1 MEPQTIP
8 LPGSLKRIKNMKQ
21 LRIILPLVITCILF
35 GCSQNNKG
43 DNRDDTETKIPF
55 CSADK
60 LSVDPEYTSRIDKLK
75 ASSSKREIEF
85 IDDLLSTITKFNDL
99 PIDTTIITLANIDAV
114 EPLDTVLT
122 RVFVKN
128 DTVHL
133 KSSWF
138 RKGELLWHTEIKDP
152 YLWVSDNV
160 EFDSGTRSIWVT
172 LTIAIQY
179 SLPRFYYRSE
189 FPQISNE
196 TVITMGKAYL
206 DSKGISSL
214 GLPGYLA
221 DFGGQLLEY
230 GEPELREGLFIW
242 HEPSKQ
248 FISYYRP

>member
-1 MEPQTIP
+1 
-8 LPGSLKRIKNMKQ
+8 MKQ
-21 LRIILPLVITCILF
+21 LRIILPFVITCILI
-35 GCSQNNKG
+35 GCSQNNKE
-43 DNRDDTETKIPF
+43 DHSDKTETKIPF
-55 CSADK
+55 YSADK

-99 PIDTTIITLANIDAV
+99 PIDT
-114 EPLDTVLT
+114 
-122 RVFVKN
+122 
-128 DTVHL
+128 VHL
-133 KSSWF
+133 KSSWS
-138 RKGELLWHTEIKDP
+138 RKGELLWQTEIMDP
-152 YLWVSDNV
+152 YLWVSDKA
-160 EFDSGTRSIWVT
+160 EFDYGTRSIWVT
-172 LTIAIQY
+172 LTVAIQY

-214 GLPGYLA
+214 GLPEYLA

-230 GEPELREGLFIW
+230 GEPELREGLIIW